1 MDLGLTAVQLTV
13 SYRQM
18 TVEGGV
24 ERMNALEAYA
34 DPVVVRTSEP
44 VRLARLMA
52 LTTSE
57 GFDDVALARRVADGL
72 PTSVVREFA
81 GLLGRSRIIGPVVP
95 EATFRRLERRG
106 KPLPREHS
114 ERIYELG
121 RVIDAVG
128 RAFHGDVERI
138 DGFLDRPHPLLD
150 GATPWDMARSCSAG
164 AHAVL
169 HLLRRAEAGVAV

>member
-1 MDLGLTAVQLTV
+1 MGFGLTAVPLTV
-13 SYRQM
+13 FYRQM
-18 TVEGGV
+18 TMEGGD

-34 DPVVVRTSEP
+34 APAVVRTSEP

-72 PTSVVREFA
+72 PTSVIREFA

-138 DGFLDRPHPLLD
+138 ERFLEHGTNREH
-150 GATPWDMARSCSAG
+150 G
-164 AHAVL
+164 L
-169 HLLRRAEAGVAV
+169 HELTSVDANERNL